1 MKRSEHRILTTHTGS
16 IQRPREL
23 LEMHVMQQKGERVDP
38 TKFNE
43 SVKRAVGGV
52 VKSQAEAGISII
64 NDGEMSRASYAT
76 YIKDRL
82 TGFEGPENPR
92 ALYSATPDANE
103 FPDWGE
109 RWIQTQKFAVS
120 RPTCNGPVK
129 AKDSTAVRR
138 DIDNLKTAA
147 AGIQYEELYM

>member
-16 IQRPREL
+16 IQRPPEL
-23 LEMHVMQQKGERVDP
+23 LQMRVMQQKGKVVDP
-38 TKFNE
+38 VKFND
-43 SVKRAVGGV
+43 SVKRAVAEV
-52 VKSQAEAGISII
+52 VKHQAEAGISII

-92 ALYSATPDANE
+92 ALYSATPDASE

-109 RWIQTQKFAVS
+109 
-120 RPTCNGPVK
+120 
-129 AKDSTAVRR
+129 
-138 DIDNLKTAA
+138 
-147 AGIQYEELYM
+147 

>member
-23 LEMHVMQQKGERVDP
+23 RDMHADLQEGKPVDAQH
-38 TKFNE
+38 FGQ
-43 SVKRAVGGV
+43 SVQSAVADV
-52 VKSQAEAGISII
+52 VQRQAAAGLAVI

-92 ALYSATPDANE
+92 ALYSTPPDAAE
-103 FPDWGE
+103 FPAWGV
-109 RWIQTQKFAVS
+109 RW
-120 RPTCNGPVK
+120 
-129 AKDSTAVRR
+129 
-138 DIDNLKTAA
+138 
-147 AGIQYEELYM
+147 